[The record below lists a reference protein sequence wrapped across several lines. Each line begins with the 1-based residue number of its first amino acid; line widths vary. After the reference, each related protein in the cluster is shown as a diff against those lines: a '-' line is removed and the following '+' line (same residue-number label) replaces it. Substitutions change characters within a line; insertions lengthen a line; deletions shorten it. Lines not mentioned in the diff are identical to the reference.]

1 MIIREQVTENDPVDG
16 APLAAE
22 VPVVPVV
29 PVVPLESFVH
39 LGTGFQYTSEVL
51 SLSAFPGL

>member
-22 VPVVPVV
+22 VPVV